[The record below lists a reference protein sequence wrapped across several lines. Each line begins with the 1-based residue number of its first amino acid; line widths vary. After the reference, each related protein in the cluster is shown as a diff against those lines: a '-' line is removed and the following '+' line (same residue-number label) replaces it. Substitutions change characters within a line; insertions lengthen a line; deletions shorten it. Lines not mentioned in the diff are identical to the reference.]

1 MALFFYDNYAYS
13 SAIGWRDFT
22 NIVEMDM
29 EAVKSQTYENTPVKT
44 TYYSISGK
52 ETGSAQ
58 KGINIV
64 KELYRDGSSRSYK
77 VFVK

>member
-1 MALFFYDNYAYS
+1 
-13 SAIGWRDFT
+13 
-22 NIVEMDM
+22 MDM

-52 ETGSAQ
+52 ETGTAQ

-64 KELYRDGSSRSYK
+64 KVLYRDGSSKSYK